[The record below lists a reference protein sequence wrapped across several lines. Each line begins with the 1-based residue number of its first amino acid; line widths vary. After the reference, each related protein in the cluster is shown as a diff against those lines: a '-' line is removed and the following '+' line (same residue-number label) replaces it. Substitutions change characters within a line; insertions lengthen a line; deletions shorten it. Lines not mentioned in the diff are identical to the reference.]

1 MKTIETPSEVQIVQG
16 PSGPRFRGPAL
27 PLRALAESLRSLSI
41 APLGLVCH
49 IGSIELYVTND
60 PHDSHAQ
67 GRIALPRDAW
77 NILASK
83 FVEVTA
89 GWEES
94 PFDFGDCGFLHPRP
108 NPDLGIELVGEPK
121 TD

>member
-1 MKTIETPSEVQIVQG
+1 MKMLDVPSDVQIVRG
-16 PSGPRFRGPAL
+16 PNGPRFRGPAL
-27 PLRALAESLRSLSI
+27 PLRGLAESLRSLSE

-49 IGSIELYVTND
+49 VGPIELYVTED
-60 PHDSHAQ
+60 PSDLHAE
-67 GRIALPRDAW
+67 GRVALPRDAW

-94 PFDFGDCGFLHPRP
+94 PFDFGDCGYLHPSP
-108 NPDLGIELVGEPK
+108 EIDLGVELVGEPER
-121 TD
+121 D